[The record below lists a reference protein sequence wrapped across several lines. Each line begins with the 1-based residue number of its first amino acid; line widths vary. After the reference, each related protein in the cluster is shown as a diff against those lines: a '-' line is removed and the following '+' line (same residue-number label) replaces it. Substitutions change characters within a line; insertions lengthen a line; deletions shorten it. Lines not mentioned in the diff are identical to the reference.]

1 MEVILFETVQNLG
14 SVGDKVN
21 VKPGF
26 ARNYLIPQGKAVP
39 ATEEALTAVEARRA
53 ELEQQEE
60 QVRAGARAKAEQ
72 LEGMSVKVMRK
83 AGEEGRLFGSVG
95 AADIAEAV
103 RESGVEV
110 TRHEVLL
117 PNGALRQVGEFDIQI
132 RLHMDVQTEIKVEVV
147 GED

>member
-60 QVRAGARAKAEQ
+60 QVRAGARAK
-72 LEGMSVKVMRK
+72 R
-83 AGEEGRLFGSVG
+83 
-95 AADIAEAV
+95 
-103 RESGVEV
+103 
-110 TRHEVLL
+110 
-117 PNGALRQVGEFDIQI
+117 
-132 RLHMDVQTEIKVEVV
+132 
-147 GED
+147 